1 MGFDGRVLK
10 KYTERWVSQVSLHSM
25 DILMLKTTK
34 KIAVMGGTFNPIHY
48 AHLISAEQVRTGLG
62 YDKILFI
69 PSARPPHKVADA
81 DIIEPEHRYQMVLLA
96 IAENP
101 HFEVSRIELER
112 AGPSYTIET
121 LKALKELYGE
131 TTELAWII
139 GADSLIEYRIWKDFD
154 EVLERC
160 VMIATTRPNYDLN
173 RVPLEIRK
181 KVTTFP
187 ITGVDISATVIRER
201 VRKGLSIQYL
211 VPEGVDAYI
220 EQHRLYL

>member
-1 MGFDGRVLK
+1 
-10 KYTERWVSQVSLHSM
+10 
-25 DILMLKTTK
+25 MLKTTK
-34 KIAVMGGTFNPIHY
+34 RIAVMGGTFNPIHY
-48 AHLISAEQVRTGLG
+48 AHLISAEQVRAGLG

-69 PSARPPHKVADA
+69 PSARPPHKVADV

-220 EQHRLYL
+220 EQHLLYL

>member
-1 MGFDGRVLK
+1 
-10 KYTERWVSQVSLHSM
+10 M
-25 DILMLKTTK
+25 DTPMSKTTK
-34 KIAVMGGTFNPIHY
+34 RIAVMGGTFNPIHY
-48 AHLISAEQVRTGLG
+48 AHLISAEQVRTGLD

-81 DIIEPEHRYQMVLLA
+81 NIIEPEHRYKMVLLA
-96 IAENP
+96 ITENP

-139 GADSLIEYRIWKDFD
+139 GADSLIEYKVWRDFD
-154 EVLERC
+154 EVLAQC

-181 KVTTFP
+181 RVTTFP
-187 ITGVDISATVIRER
+187 ITGVDISATTIRER
-201 VRKGLSIQYL
+201 VRKGLSIRYL
-211 VPEGVDAYI
+211 VPEGVQTYI
-220 EQHRLYL
+220 DRHQLYL

>member
-1 MGFDGRVLK
+1 
-10 KYTERWVSQVSLHSM
+10 M
-25 DILMLKTTK
+25 DIPMPKTTK
-34 KIAVMGGTFNPIHY
+34 RIAVMGGTFNPIHY
-48 AHLISAEQVRTGLG
+48 AHLISAEQVRSGLG

-69 PSARPPHKVADA
+69 PSARPPHKVADV

-96 IAENP
+96 IEKNP

-121 LKALKELYGE
+121 LKVLKKSYGE
-131 TTELAWII
+131 TVELAWII
-139 GADSLIEYRIWKDFD
+139 GADSLIEYKVWKDFN

-160 VMIATTRPNYDLN
+160 IMIATTRPNYDLN

-181 KVTTFP
+181 RVTAFS

-201 VRKGLSIQYL
+201 VRKSLSIRYL
-211 VPEGVDAYI
+211 VPEGVQAYI
-220 EQHRLYL
+220 ERHQLYL

>member
-1 MGFDGRVLK
+1 
-10 KYTERWVSQVSLHSM
+10 M
-25 DILMLKTTK
+25 DIPTPKTTNR
-34 KIAVMGGTFNPIHY
+34 IAVMGGTFNPIHY

-69 PSARPPHKVADA
+69 PSARPPHKVADG
-81 DIIEPEHRYQMVLLA
+81 DIIEPEHRYQMVLSA
-96 IAENP
+96 ISENP

-121 LKALKELYGE
+121 LKVLKKRYGE

-139 GADSLIEYRIWKDFD
+139 GADSLIEYKVWRDFD
-154 EVLERC
+154 EVLAQC
-160 VMIATTRPNYDLN
+160 VMIATTRPSYDLN

-181 KVTTFP
+181 RVTTFP

-201 VRKGLSIQYL
+201 IRKGLSIRYL
-211 VPEGVDAYI
+211 VPEDVQAYI
-220 EQHRLYL
+220 HRYQLYQ

>member
-1 MGFDGRVLK
+1 
-10 KYTERWVSQVSLHSM
+10 
-25 DILMLKTTK
+25 MLKTTK
-34 KIAVMGGTFNPIHY
+34 RIAVMGGTFNPIHY

-62 YDKILFI
+62 YDRVLFI

-81 DIIEPEHRYQMVLLA
+81 DIVEPEHRYQMVLLA

-101 HFEVSRIELER
+101 SFEVSRIELER
-112 AGPSYTIET
+112 AGPSYTVET
-121 LKALKELYGE
+121 LKALKKLYGE

-139 GADSLIEYRIWKDFD
+139 GADSLIEYKVWKDFD

-160 VMIATTRPNYDLN
+160 IMIATTRPNYDLN

-181 KVTTFP
+181 KVTAFP

-211 VPEGVDAYI
+211 VPARVQAYI
-220 EQHRLYL
+220 DQHHLYR

>member
-1 MGFDGRVLK
+1 
-10 KYTERWVSQVSLHSM
+10 
-25 DILMLKTTK
+25 
-34 KIAVMGGTFNPIHY
+34 MGGTFNPIHH

-211 VPEGVDAYI
+211 VPEGVHAYI